1 MELIRTATDDY
12 GHIYRWAQHEQLIRE
27 DDHAVIFY
35 DFDVL
40 DNRLDYLRQ
49 AFPENTLH
57 AVAMKSNPLFQ
68 VLQHIHRRGFGL
80 EAASLEEVI
89 LAHRAGLPADRL
101 VFDSPVKTRQEIAW
115 CDAHTPSLHLN
126 LNTLQELPRIPS
138 DTQMQVGLRIN
149 PLVDPGSP
157 DVYNVSTAASKFG
170 IPISEWDAIIQAAVA
185 HPFVRGLH
193 LHIGSEMSRLDVH
206 AQAVAKI
213 LELAEAIQQA
223 RAKAGSEAPL
233 SFIDI
238 GGGFPAHY
246 GQGAQPDLSEYLHFL
261 RKHAPTLFTRYRIIT
276 EFGRFVQAHTAWL
289 LSDVEY
295 VLQGNDAQP
304 DVPIM
309 HCGADLLLREI
320 YQPGAPEHQLSVLD
334 RQGHPKAHA
343 ARSTHLAGP
352 LCFAGDY
359 LARDT
364 ELPRM
369 QEGDKVV
376 VADIG
381 ANSFSMWSRHCSRVF
396 PKVIGYS
403 QKAGTIRVIKDREGI
418 DDVVRF
424 WGGDTA

>member
-12 GHIYRWAQHEQLIRE
+12 GHIFRWAQHEQLIKA

-40 DNRLDYLRQ
+40 DNRLAYLRQ
-49 AFPENTLH
+49 AFPEHTLH
-57 AVAMKSNPLFQ
+57 AVAIKSNPLYR
-68 VLQHIHRRGFGL
+68 VLQHIAQQGFGL
-80 EAASLEEVI
+80 EAASVEEVV
-89 LAHRAGLPADRL
+89 LAHRAGLSAARL
-101 VFDSPVKTRQEIAW
+101 VFDSPVKTRQEIRW
-115 CDAHTPSLHLN
+115 CDEHTPGLYLN
-126 LNTLQELPRIPS
+126 VNALQELGRIPT
-138 DTQMQVGLRIN
+138 DTQMRVGLRIN

-157 DVYNVSTAASKFG
+157 DVYNVSTTVSKFG
-170 IPISEWDAIIQAAVA
+170 IPITQWEAIIKAAVE
-185 HPFVRGLH
+185 HPFVEGLH

-213 LELAEAIQQA
+213 LDLAKAIQQA
-223 RAKAGSEAPL
+223 RTRAGVNAPL
-233 SFIDI
+233 TFIDI

-246 GQGAQPDLSEYLHFL
+246 GQGPQPDLSEYLRFL
-261 RKHAPTLFTRYRIIT
+261 RQYAPGLFTDYRIIT

-289 LSDVEY
+289 LTNVEY
-295 VLQGNDAQP
+295 VLEGNEEQP
-304 DVPIM
+304 SVPIV

-334 RQGHPKAHA
+334 AQGYPKTSDPWPA
-343 ARSTHLAGP
+343 HLAGP

-359 LARDT
+359 LSRGKA
-364 ELPRM
+364 LPRM

-403 QKAGTIRVIKDREGI
+403 QKAGTIGILKDREQI
-418 DDVVRF
+418 DDVVQF
-424 WGGDTA
+424 WGGQ

>member
-27 DDHAVIFY
+27 DDHAVVFY

-40 DNRLDYLRQ
+40 DNRLDYLEQ
-49 AFPENTLH
+49 AFPPETLH

-68 VLQHIHRRGFGL
+68 VLQHIGRRRFGL
-80 EAASLEEVI
+80 EAASWEEVV
-89 LAHRAGLPADRL
+89 LAHRAGLPSNHL
-101 VFDSPVKTRQEIAW
+101 VFDSPVKTRREITW
-115 CDAHTPSLHLN
+115 CNDHTPGIHLN
-126 LNTLQELPRIPS
+126 INTLQELQRIPA
-138 DTQMQVGLRIN
+138 DTPMSVGLRIN

-170 IPISEWDAIIQAAVA
+170 IPVTQWDAIVEAAVA
-185 HPFVRGLH
+185 HPFIRGLH

-213 LELAEAIQQA
+213 LDLAEAIQQA
-223 RAKAGSEAPL
+223 RSEAGREEPIT
-233 SFIDI
+233 FIDI

-246 GQGAQPDLSEYLHFL
+246 GKGNQPDLSDYLHFL
-261 RKHAPTLFTRYRIIT
+261 RKHAPALFTDYRIIT
-276 EFGRFVQAHTAWL
+276 EFGRFVHAHTAWL
-289 LSDVEY
+289 LSDIEY
-295 VLQGNDAQP
+295 VLEGSAAQP
-304 DVPIM
+304 DVPII

-334 RQGHPKAHA
+334 AQGHPKTNEPWPA
-343 ARSTHLAGP
+343 HLAGP

-359 LARDT
+359 LARGAT
-364 ELPRM
+364 LPRM
-369 QEGDKVV
+369 REGDKIV

-403 QKAGTIRVIKDREGI
+403 QKAGTIQILKEREKVE
-418 DDVVRF
+418 DVVGF
-424 WGGDTA
+424 WGG